1 MEEANKK
8 LQIFEDK
15 IKLNNYLIFEDN
27 MSESLNEKFNVLG
40 SMLYQVQCIARRL
53 QLIRT

>member
-40 SMLYQVQCIARRL
+40 SMLYLVLCIARRL